1 MNKDRRAQLDDHS
14 DHHGD
19 AFKPVRW
26 LLLALLF
33 LAIIVGMPE

>member
-1 MNKDRRAQLDDHS
+1 MTEKREQ

-19 AFKPVRW
+19 AFKPIRG

>member
-1 MNKDRRAQLDDHS
+1 MSADREQ

-19 AFKPVRW
+19 AFKPIRW

-33 LAIIVGMPE
+33 LAIIVGMD

>member
-1 MNKDRRAQLDDHS
+1 MTQKRPLGEQK

-19 AFKPVRW
+19 AFRPIRW

-33 LAIIVGMPE
+33 LAIIAGMD